1 MTFANVLFTHY
12 LADFVYQSR
21 EIATTKSSNNIAL
34 LTHVGIY
41 GSVFAIASILDITV
55 FSVLWDNWKTPSVG
69 RHIAFIIINVV
80 LHFVTDYFTSRAS
93 TQAYKAGDL
102 HRFWC
107 IIGFD
112 QMLHATTLYYSW
124 RGLMEITK

>member
-1 MTFANVLFTHY
+1 MTFPNVLFTHF

-21 EIATTKSSNNIAL
+21 EIATTKSSNNISL
-34 LTHVGIY
+34 LKHVGTY
-41 GSVFAIASILDITV
+41 TYVFVVQSVLDITL
-55 FSVLWDNWKTPSVG
+55 FSALRDNWKTASID
-69 RHIAFIIINVV
+69 RHIAFIGINVV

-93 TQAYKAGDL
+93 TKAYKAGDL

-112 QMLHATTLYYSW
+112 QMLHTTILYYSW
-124 RGLMEITK
+124 KGLMA

>member
-1 MTFANVLFTHY
+1 MTFSTVLFTHF

-34 LTHVGIY
+34 LKHVGIY
-41 GSVFAIASILDITV
+41 AGVFAMT
-55 FSVLWDNWKTPSVG
+55 SVLEIFVFKRLWNENNSIGID
-69 RHIAFIIINVV
+69 RHIAFISINVV

-93 TQAYKAGDL
+93 TQAYEAGDM

-112 QMLHATTLYYSW
+112 QMLHATTLYYLW
-124 RGLMEITK
+124 KGLMA

>member
-1 MTFANVLFTHY
+1 MTFHTVLFTHF

-21 EIATTKSSNNIAL
+21 EIATTKSSNNISL
-34 LTHVGIY
+34 LKHVGIY
-41 GSVFAIASILDITV
+41 ASVFALTSTLDITV
-55 FSVLWDNWKTPSVG
+55 FSVLWDNWKTASID

-112 QMLHATTLYYSW
+112 QMLHSTTLYYLW
-124 RGLMEITK
+124 KGLMA

>member
-1 MTFANVLFTHY
+1 MTFGNVLFTHF

-21 EIATTKSSNNIAL
+21 EIATTKSSNNISL
-34 LTHVGIY
+34 LKHVGTY
-41 GSVFAIASILDITV
+41 TYVFVVQSVLDITL
-55 FSVLWDNWKTPSVG
+55 FSALRDNWKTASID
-69 RHIAFIIINVV
+69 RHIAFIGINVV

-93 TQAYKAGDL
+93 TKAYKAGDL

-124 RGLMEITK
+124 KGLMA

>member
-1 MTFANVLFTHY
+1 MTFGNVLFTHF

-21 EIATTKSSNNIAL
+21 EIATTKSSNNISL
-34 LTHVGIY
+34 LKHVGTY
-41 GSVFAIASILDITV
+41 TYVFAVQSVLDITL
-55 FSVLWDNWKTPSVG
+55 SSALRDNWKTASID
-69 RHIAFIIINVV
+69 RHIAFIGINVV

-93 TQAYKAGDL
+93 TKAYKAGDL

-124 RGLMEITK
+124 KGLMA

>member
-1 MTFANVLFTHY
+1 MTFGNVLFTHF

-21 EIATTKSSNNIAL
+21 EIATTKSSNNISL
-34 LTHVGIY
+34 LKHVGTYTYVFIVQ
-41 GSVFAIASILDITV
+41 SVLDITL
-55 FSVLWDNWKTPSVG
+55 FSALRDNWKTASID
-69 RHIAFIIINVV
+69 RHIAFIAINVV

-93 TQAYKAGDL
+93 TKAYQAGDL

-124 RGLMEITK
+124 KGLMA

>member
-1 MTFANVLFTHY
+1 MTFGNVLFTHF

-21 EIATTKSSNNIAL
+21 EIATTKSSNNISL
-34 LTHVGIY
+34 LKHVGTY
-41 GSVFAIASILDITV
+41 TYVFVVQSVLDITL
-55 FSVLWDNWKTPSVG
+55 FSALRDNWKTASID
-69 RHIAFIIINVV
+69 RHIAFIGINVV
-80 LHFVTDYFTSRAS
+80 LHFITDYFTSRAS
-93 TQAYKAGDL
+93 TKAYKAGDL

-124 RGLMEITK
+124 KGLMA